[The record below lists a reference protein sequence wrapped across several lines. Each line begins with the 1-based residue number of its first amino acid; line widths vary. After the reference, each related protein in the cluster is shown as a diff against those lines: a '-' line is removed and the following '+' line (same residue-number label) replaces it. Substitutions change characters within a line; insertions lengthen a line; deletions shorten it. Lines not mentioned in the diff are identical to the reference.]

1 MKRSLLI
8 VALIYTLTGCQ
19 TSNPPEAIARSP
31 QANPSTPI
39 NSPVSSQAPTPQ
51 TNPSTATNFPVSSQQ
66 LATVPSSQT
75 CNISAYVIDQ
85 DPQGLNVRINASS
98 SSKIITKLP
107 TNTDAAFVDIVAS
120 QDNWVQIIKAESTPQ
135 KVEFQGKGWVYT
147 QLLGTSTRGYGTKGV
162 NVYQEASEKS
172 KVVGRIP
179 DQKEVKLLSC
189 RGSYAKIQYEN
200 ITGWLAREAQ
210 CPNPLTT
217 CP

>member
-1 MKRSLLI
+1 MKRSLL
-8 VALIYTLTGCQ
+8 VAAIIYTLTGCQ
-19 TSNPPEAIARSP
+19 TSNPPEAIA
-31 QANPSTPI
+31 
-39 NSPVSSQAPTPQ
+39 PTPQ
-51 TNPSTATNFPVSSQQ
+51 ASPAIANNSPISTQQ
-66 LATVPSSQT
+66 LATVSSSQT
-75 CNISAYVIDQ
+75 CNISAYVIDK
-85 DPQGLNVRINASS
+85 DPQGLNVRMNASS
-98 SSKIITKLP
+98 RSKILTKLP

-120 QDNWVQIIKAESTPQ
+120 QGAWVQIDKAESARRDF
-135 KVEFQGKGWVYT
+135 EFHGKGWLYT

-200 ITGWLAREAQ
+200 ITGWLARAAQ